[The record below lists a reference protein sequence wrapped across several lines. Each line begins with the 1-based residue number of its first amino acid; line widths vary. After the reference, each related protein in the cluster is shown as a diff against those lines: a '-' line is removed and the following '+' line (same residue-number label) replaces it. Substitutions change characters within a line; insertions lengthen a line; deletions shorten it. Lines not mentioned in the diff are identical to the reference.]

1 MTELNDKAISIKGK
15 QYVLVSDRVIYFN
28 ETYPEGSITTELVS
42 APESDKIIIKA
53 TVYPN
58 GGFNMVGGANRV
70 FTGYSQATVGDG
82 MVNKTSAL
90 ENAETSA
97 VGRALG
103 FMGIGVIE
111 SIASADEMNK
121 AIGTEPKT
129 YNPGFAQEKSQPG
142 GEAKPYT
149 NSRFTRK

>member
-28 ETYPEGSITTELVS
+28 ETYPEGSITTELIS

-58 GGFNMVGGANRV
+58 GGLERVGGAFRT

-82 MVNKTSAL
+82 YINKTSAL

-121 AIGTEPKT
+121 AIGTEPKIV
-129 YNPGFAQEKSQPG
+129 NPGYAQEVAQSNPQ
-142 GEAKPYT
+142 T
-149 NSRFTRK
+149 NSRFVRK

>member
-1 MTELNDKAISIKGK
+1 MELNEKAISIKGK

-28 ETYPEGSITTELVS
+28 ENYPEGSIQTELIS

-53 TVYPN
+53 EVSPDGKRT
-58 GGFNMVGGANRV
+58 
-70 FTGYSQATVGDG
+70 FTGYSQAIVGDG
-82 MVNKTSAL
+82 YINKTSAL

-129 YNPGFAQEKSQPG
+129 YNPGYAQEVAQ
-142 GEAKPYT
+142 T
-149 NSRFTRK
+149 NSRFLRK